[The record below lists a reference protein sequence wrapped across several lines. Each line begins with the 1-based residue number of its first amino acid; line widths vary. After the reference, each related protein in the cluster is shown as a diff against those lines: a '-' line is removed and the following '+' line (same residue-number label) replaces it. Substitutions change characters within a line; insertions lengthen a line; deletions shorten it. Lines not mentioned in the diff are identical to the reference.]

1 MAIKNCILL
10 YFFLYICKK
19 YVEMR
24 ILSLDAFKSMV
35 SSNNEFKNSLIS
47 KNDIIDWDNGTMVI
61 YSENINKYLEKYACK
76 DADDLIDTLWYSYGV
91 FVKII

>member
-19 YVEMR
+19 YVEMG
-24 ILSLDAFKSMV
+24 ILSLDAFKSML

-61 YSENINKYLEKYACK
+61 YSENINKYLEQYACE

>member
-1 MAIKNCILL
+1 MG
-10 YFFLYICKK
+10 
-19 YVEMR
+19 

-76 DADDLIDTLWYSYGV
+76 NAEDLVDTLWYSYGM

>member
-1 MAIKNCILL
+1 MFFIKK
-10 YFFLYICKK
+10 LYICKK
-19 YVEMR
+19 YVEMG
-24 ILSLDAFKSMV
+24 ILSLDAFKSML

>member
-1 MAIKNCILL
+1 MG
-10 YFFLYICKK
+10 
-19 YVEMR
+19 
-24 ILSLDAFKSMV
+24 ILSLDAFKSMI

-76 DADDLIDTLWYSYGV
+76 NAEDLVDTLWYSYGM

>member
-1 MAIKNCILL
+1 MAIKNCLLL

-19 YVEMR
+19 YVEMG

-76 DADDLIDTLWYSYGV
+76 DADDLIDTLWYSYGM

>member
-1 MAIKNCILL
+1 MGILT
-10 YFFLYICKK
+10 
-19 YVEMR
+19 
-24 ILSLDAFKSMV
+24 LDAFKSMV

-76 DADDLIDTLWYSYGV
+76 DADDLIDALWYSYGV

>member
-1 MAIKNCILL
+1 MG
-10 YFFLYICKK
+10 
-19 YVEMR
+19 
-24 ILSLDAFKSMV
+24 ILSLDAFKSML

-76 DADDLIDTLWYSYGV
+76 DADELIDTLWYSYGM

>member
-19 YVEMR
+19 YVEMG

-76 DADDLIDTLWYSYGV
+76 DADDLIDTLWYSYGM

>member
-1 MAIKNCILL
+1 MFFIKK
-10 YFFLYICKK
+10 LYICKK
-19 YVEMR
+19 YVEMG
-24 ILSLDAFKSMV
+24 ILSLDAFKSML

-76 DADDLIDTLWYSYGV
+76 DTDDLIDTLWYSYGV

>member
-1 MAIKNCILL
+1 MAIKNCLLL

-19 YVEMR
+19 YVEMG
-24 ILSLDAFKSMV
+24 ILSLDAFKSML

-76 DADDLIDTLWYSYGV
+76 DADDLIDTLWYSYGM

>member
-1 MAIKNCILL
+1 MFFIKK
-10 YFFLYICKK
+10 LYICKK
-19 YVEMR
+19 YVEMG

>member
-1 MAIKNCILL
+1 MAIKNCLLL

-61 YSENINKYLEKYACK
+61 YSENINKYLEKYACN

-91 FVKII
+91 FGKII

>member
-1 MAIKNCILL
+1 
-10 YFFLYICKK
+10 
-19 YVEMR
+19 MR

-76 DADDLIDTLWYSYGV
+76 NAEDLVDTLWYSYGM

>member
-19 YVEMR
+19 YVEMG
-24 ILSLDAFKSMV
+24 ILSLDAFKSML

>member
-19 YVEMR
+19 YVEMG

>member
-1 MAIKNCILL
+1 MRFF

-19 YVEMR
+19 YVEMG

>member
-1 MAIKNCILL
+1 MG
-10 YFFLYICKK
+10 
-19 YVEMR
+19 
-24 ILSLDAFKSMV
+24 ILSLDAFKSML

-76 DADDLIDTLWYSYGV
+76 NAEDLVDTLWYSYGM

>member
-1 MAIKNCILL
+1 M
-10 YFFLYICKK
+10 YICKK
-19 YVEMR
+19 YVEMG
-24 ILSLDAFKSMV
+24 ILSLDAFKSML

-61 YSENINKYLEKYACK
+61 YSENINKYLEQYACK
-76 DADDLIDTLWYSYGV
+76 DADDLIDTLWYSYGM

>member
-1 MAIKNCILL
+1 
-10 YFFLYICKK
+10 
-19 YVEMR
+19 MR

-61 YSENINKYLEKYACK
+61 HGENINKYLEQYACK
-76 DADDLIDTLWYSYGV
+76 DADDLIDTLWYSYGM

>member
-19 YVEMR
+19 YVEIG
-24 ILSLDAFKSMV
+24 ILSLDAFKSML

>member
-1 MAIKNCILL
+1 MAIKNWILL
-10 YFFLYICKK
+10 YFLYICKK
-19 YVEMR
+19 YVEMG

-76 DADDLIDTLWYSYGV
+76 NAEDLVDTLWYSYGM